1 MISKMRNLKKLN
13 LSKNNFGLIKE
24 KFTGNYD
31 AIKSQLIVSGVDIF
45 LEIFQKRTFTNQDQ
59 SMQYSN
65 ISSKT

>member
-1 MISKMRNLKKLN
+1 MISKMRNLKNLN
-13 LSKNNFGLIKE
+13 ISKNNFGLTKE
-24 KFTGNYD
+24 KFTGNFD
-31 AIKSQLIVSGVDIF
+31 AIKSQLKVSEVDIF